1 MTQTEKGSGTKN
13 GTPLRGLKVTL
24 GRRVWELRRRRGY
37 TQEDMAKRMK
47 LHWTY
52 IGGLERG
59 ERNPNLSTMVRAAEG
74 LGVRLVDLLKE
85 GRETRS
91 LTARE
96 RREAN
101 LLRFLRRRDEGLL
114 TMVDA
119 VARQMGQRWEKIPR
133 TKQS

>member
-1 MTQTEKGSGTKN
+1 MPTEKGSGTKN
-13 GTPLRGLKVTL
+13 GTPLRGLKETL

-74 LGVRLVDLLKE
+74 LGVRLVDLLDD
-85 GRETRS
+85 RRTVQP

-101 LLRFLRRRDEGLL
+101 LLRFLRKRDDGLL
-114 TMVDA
+114 VMVDA

>member
-1 MTQTEKGSGTKN
+1 MNPVASGKRNGS
-13 GTPLRGLKVTL
+13 PLRGLKEMF

-37 TQEDMAKRMK
+37 TQADMAKRMK

-74 LGVRLVDLLKE
+74 LGVSLTDLLAE
-85 GRETRS
+85 GRSART

-101 LLRFLRRRDEGLL
+101 LLRFLRKRDEGLL
-114 TMVDA
+114 AMVDA
-119 VARQMGQRWEKIPR
+119 VARQMGQRWEKTR
-133 TKQS
+133 GTKQP